1 MNVRETRRILRIVL
15 GVLIGFN
22 ALAASALFYMWIR
35 GTSALPDQFNALHQQ
50 VQKQKAIVIPPE
62 MVGARVN
69 EAREQIAKFYE
80 NRFPDSSAAIFES
93 LGRLASEN
101 KVHLNDASYK
111 VDESDLPG
119 LRQVVISGNLTG
131 DYLQVMKFINAL
143 EREKT
148 FFIVD
153 SVNLGEQAQ
162 SEIHLNI
169 RIETYMRGE
178 A

>member
-1 MNVRETRRILRIVL
+1 MNVRETRRILRIVM

-22 ALAASALFYMWIR
+22 VLAASALIYMWVR
-35 GTSALPDQFNALHQQ
+35 GTSALPEQFSVLHQQ

-62 MVGARVN
+62 KVDARVK

-80 NRFPDSSAAIFES
+80 DRFPNSSAAIFED
-93 LGRLASEN
+93 LGRLAAEN
-101 KVHLNDASYK
+101 KVHLNDASYN
-111 VDESDLPG
+111 VEDSELPG
-119 LRQVVISGNLTG
+119 LRQVIISGNLTG
-131 DYLQVMKFINAL
+131 DYVQAMKFINAL
-143 EREKT
+143 ERQKT

-162 SEIHLNI
+162 NEIHLNI

-178 A
+178 T

>member
-1 MNVRETRRILRIVL
+1 MNVRQMRYRLRIVM
-15 GVLIGFN
+15 GVLIAFN
-22 ALAASALFYMWIR
+22 VLAACALLFMWVR
-35 GTSALPDQFNALHQQ
+35 GTSALPDQFASLHQQ
-50 VQKQKAIVIPPE
+50 VQKQRAIVIPPDT
-62 MVGARVN
+62 VDGRVK

-80 NRFPDSSAAIFES
+80 NRFPNSSAAIFED
-93 LGRLASEN
+93 LGRLANEN
-101 KVHLNDASYK
+101 HVHLNNASYQ
-111 VDESDLPG
+111 VDDSELPG
-119 LRQVVISGNLTG
+119 LRQVQIGGNLTG
-131 DYLQVMKFINAL
+131 DYAQVMKFINAL

-162 SEIHLNI
+162 NEIRLNI